1 MEVLT
6 VLNLS
11 LGRDL
16 LRLTR
21 LVCWELR
28 LLESWYK
35 RLFEDPSRSR
45 HCLTLSL
52 LILQYVTPSHIQIK
66 NIFIFVIQVLFGLKN
81 FKFPI
86 HSLWTKT
93 SAILKKLVWPVKN
106 TQFRALKSCYSFGNL
121 SGNWIVKFI
130 SFILGRPEESSP
142 GEEAEVGSDLCNS
155 SEWSKAR
162 QPYLRSGRMRA
173 RQTSQERVRRR
184 SHLNSF

>member
-1 MEVLT
+1 LSYAVPVDTSIRYTIT
-6 VLNLS
+6 V
-11 LGRDL
+11 
-16 LRLTR
+16 
-21 LVCWELR
+21 
-28 LLESWYK
+28 
-35 RLFEDPSRSR
+35 
-45 HCLTLSL
+45 
-52 LILQYVTPSHIQIK
+52 IQIK
-66 NIFIFVIQVLFGLKN
+66 NIFIFVIQVLFGLQN
-81 FKFPI
+81 FKSQVS

-173 RQTSQERVRRR
+173 RQTSQERVHKHCQHCQFL
-184 SHLNSF
+184 SIAAIFFFNLPFQFLLSYVLVLLTKHYVAAMQNFLKFQ